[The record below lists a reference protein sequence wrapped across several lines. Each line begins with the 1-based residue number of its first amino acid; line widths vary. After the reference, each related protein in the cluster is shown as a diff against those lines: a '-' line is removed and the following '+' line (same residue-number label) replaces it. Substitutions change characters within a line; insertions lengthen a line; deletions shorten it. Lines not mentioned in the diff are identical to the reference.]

1 MSISSARATHGL
13 TATFTAEAPSVDWR
27 EQIGGAPQAV
37 SLPGVTHGYEI
48 SATLGGVNDYLTV
61 DMEQGLAAVTGSGTA
76 ATGTLTLSG
85 NAVAD
90 ETVTVGAKT
99 YTWKASVST
108 TANQVK
114 IGATASDS
122 IDNLI
127 AAINAGAGSGTVYG
141 SATTANAA
149 GTAAAG
155 AGDTLVFTAGAVGT
169 ASNSVATT
177 ETMTSGSWSAA
188 TLTGGVNVSTFTG
201 GDGKDSEG
209 TDIPTQIAVDAVRI
223 RIISGQAWV
232 NGDTIGTPGT
242 FLAGGFFTFGSPGGI
257 SSIFGEPLKVTA
269 QQADTVVSV
278 EVLSHIAD

>member
-1 MSISSARATHGL
+1 MSISAAKATHGL
-13 TATFTAEAPSVDWR
+13 LATFTAEAPNVTWTEKIGSVP
-27 EQIGGAPQAV
+27 ENVTLTGA
-37 SLPGVTHGYEI
+37 THAYEI

-90 ETVTVGAKT
+90 ETVTIGAKT
-99 YTWKASVST
+99 YTWKATVST

-122 IDNLI
+122 LDNLI
-127 AAINAGAGSGTVYG
+127 AAVNAGAGSGTVYG
-141 SATTANAA
+141 SSTTANAA

-177 ETMTSGSWSAA
+177 ETMTAGSWGAA

-201 GDGKDSEG
+201 GDGRDSEG
-209 TDIPTQIAVDAVRI
+209 NDIPTQGNVDAVRI
-223 RIISGQAWV
+223 RIISGSAFID
-232 NGDTIGTPGT
+232 GDTIGTPGT
-242 FLAGGFFTFGSPGGI
+242 FQTGGFFTFGSPGGLT
-257 SSIFGEPLKVTA
+257 SIFAEPLKVTA
-269 QQADTVVSV
+269 QTADTEVAV
-278 EVLSHIAD
+278 EVVSHIAD